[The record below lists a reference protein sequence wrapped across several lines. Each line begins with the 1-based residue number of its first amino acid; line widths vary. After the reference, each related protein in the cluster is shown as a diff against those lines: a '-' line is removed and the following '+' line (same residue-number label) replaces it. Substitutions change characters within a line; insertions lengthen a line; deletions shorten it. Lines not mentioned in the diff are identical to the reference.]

1 MERAA
6 KKGDKVEI
14 HYIGTVDNG
23 AIFDSC
29 DADSPMLVTL
39 GNNEI
44 FPALENEI
52 IGMSVGDV
60 KNILLKAEEAY
71 GPRLTDNTMV
81 VERALFPTN
90 KAIEVG
96 QKLTIEFADGEQRVM
111 LVIKVD
117 DENVTLDGN
126 HPLAGLDL
134 TFALQLAKIM
144 T

>member
-1 MERAA
+1 MERVA
-6 KKGDKVEI
+6 KKGDKVEV

>member
-1 MERAA
+1 MKRAA

-14 HYIGTVDNG
+14 YYIGTVDNG

-44 FPALENEI
+44 FPALENKI
-52 IGMSVGDV
+52 IGMSTGDV
-60 KNILLKAEEAY
+60 KNILVKAEDAY
-71 GPRLTDNTMV
+71 GPRLTDNTMA
-81 VERALFPTN
+81 VERSLFPPT

-96 QKLTIEFADGEQRVM
+96 QKLTIKFADGEQRVM

-144 T
+144 A

>member
-1 MERAA
+1 MGKYAD
-6 KKGDKVEI
+6 KGDKVEI